1 MIKLNFAALATGAAI
16 DSHTGNLTLFNMLE
30 EVRVPKDRLPLAIPE
45 VAFVGAFTRLDP
57 SLTSIGFQLDYL
69 MPGGRTIAVNKSET
83 RFQGDRMRVV
93 MRLNGMPIEEFGR
106 HRFRV
111 QWSWKGAGSSEDNEG
126 SFDVFLDV
134 LPADGLAPAAGSGP
148 ATVN

>member
-16 DSHTGNLTLFNMLE
+16 DSHTGNLTLYNMLE
-30 EVRVPKDRLPLAIPE
+30 EVRVPKERLPLAIPE
-45 VAFVGAFTRLDP
+45 VAFVGAFTRLDAGLA
-57 SLTSIGFQLDYL
+57 SMGFQLEYI
-69 MPGGRTIAVNKSET
+69 MPSGRVIDVSKSET

-111 QWSWKGAGSSEDNEG
+111 QWNWKGTSGDADDNEG

-134 LPADGLAPAAGSGP
+134 LPAENAAPAGAP
-148 ATVN
+148 PIQ